1 MYVHA
6 VVKQCTLLD
15 DDISSPL
22 PTLAAYLGTAN
33 ISHCVY
39 PPSNLLRMNF
49 LVDAKILKSGEESG
63 RPPPDMAGIN
73 E

>member
-1 MYVHA
+1 MYMQ

-15 DDISSPL
+15 DDILSPL
-22 PTLAAYLGTAN
+22 PTLAAYLGTATF
-33 ISHCVY
+33 
-39 PPSNLLRMNF
+39 PLRLPSNLLRMNF